1 MKWAK
6 VGSVNGTL
14 VHSVPTLAHYPKI
27 TELYRLMKKMYSYL
41 PKNII
46 FIILNYQ
53 IDFYILIIGWIIKII
68 RLKFKYL
75 NIKEKFIFLWS
86 ISE

>member
-1 MKWAK
+1 MPWAK
-6 VGSVNGTL
+6 VGSVTGTL
-14 VHSVPTLAHYPKI
+14 VHSVPTLVHYPKI

-46 FIILNYQ
+46 FIFFKYK
-53 IDFYILIIGWIIKII
+53 IDFNILIVGWIIKII

-75 NIKEKFIFLWS
+75 GIKENLIFLWS